1 MVVVISGVIS
11 LQWVIFQVIEYFFLD
26 GFGEN
31 NQTAGIIFIAVA
43 IASVTVVIG
52 ISKIK
57 DTSIFKKP
65 LKSDE
70 LNVYKEIIDR
80 AMYEIDDDVFLSLI
94 QEQIQQEKWENVIR
108 IGEVSSALFWKM
120 ARYDIRIS
128 NGQYMIKAIDILLSK
143 EDATQTSLLKKK
155 KASVLIDDLGY
166 TYVGKENYLEAEK
179 NIKEGLQLAE
189 EVKAHAL
196 VCKAYRHL
204 SGIMLQYAENS
215 SDETVRKSYLEQA
228 TERHKESKKELIH
241 VINPIKKIELAAFL
255 FYLMGRIRT
264 TEKNYTEAI
273 AEYKKAM
280 SWFKRISDA
289 EHGVKVF
296 YQIGVAY
303 ERSGHDIDIVID
315 YYRSGFEGAVRLVD
329 NEQILK
335 NGCAL
340 CRIYSEKKDVSRFKS
355 YYGNVLKVAAALK
368 NDQLIAELE
377 GYKQKLS
384 L

>member
-11 LQWVIFQVIEYFFLD
+11 LQWVIFQIIEYFFLD

-31 NQTAGIIFIAVA
+31 DQTAGIIFIAVA

-94 QEQIQQEKWENVIR
+94 QEQMQQEKWENVIR

-241 VINPIKKIELAAFL
+241 VINPIKKLNWL
-255 FYLMGRIRT
+255 HFYST
-264 TEKNYTEAI
+264 
-273 AEYKKAM
+273 
-280 SWFKRISDA
+280 
-289 EHGVKVF
+289 
-296 YQIGVAY
+296 
-303 ERSGHDIDIVID
+303 
-315 YYRSGFEGAVRLVD
+315 
-329 NEQILK
+329 
-335 NGCAL
+335 
-340 CRIYSEKKDVSRFKS
+340 
-355 YYGNVLKVAAALK
+355 
-368 NDQLIAELE
+368 
-377 GYKQKLS
+377 
-384 L
+384 